1 MVQTSGP
8 SRVIEEWHCLDLARQ
23 GDETAWRLL
32 FHQHYPQLVRIVFC
46 ITGSLDSAHDLAQE
60 SFVRL
65 LRARIGHRD
74 GSFKSFLS
82 TIAYRLALKERKR
95 QASSRNLDA
104 IDIADA
110 SPSPLEQAIRDETD
124 RAIVR
129 VVQLLA
135 VDHKEILA
143 LRFFGGHSYE
153 EIARLTGVPIGTV
166 KSRIFYAVKM
176 CREKLREQGV
186 FT

>member
-1 MVQTSGP
+1 V
-8 SRVIEEWHCLDLARQ
+8 
-23 GDETAWRLL
+23 
-32 FHQHYPQLVRIVFC
+32 VFC
-46 ITGSLDSAHDLAQE
+46 ITGSLDLAQDLAQE

-65 LRARIGHRD
+65 LRVRITHRE
-74 GSFKSFLS
+74 GSLKSFLS
-82 TIAYRLALKERKR
+82 TMAYRLALKERKR

-104 IDIADA
+104 IDVADG
-110 SPSPLEQAIRDETD
+110 SPSPLEEAIRDETD
-124 RAIVR
+124 RIIVR
-129 VVQLLA
+129 IVQSLT
-135 VDHKEILA
+135 VDHREILA

-153 EIARLTGVPIGTV
+153 EIARMTSIPIGTV